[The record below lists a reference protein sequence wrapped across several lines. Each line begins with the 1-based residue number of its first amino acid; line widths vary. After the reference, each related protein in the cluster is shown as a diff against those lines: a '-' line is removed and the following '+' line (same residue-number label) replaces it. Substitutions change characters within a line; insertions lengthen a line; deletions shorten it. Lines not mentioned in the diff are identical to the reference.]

1 MSVNKIISLVEKNE
15 NKLRLN
21 EDALKVIE
29 NIKGDI
35 GVCLIAGTNKSGKSY
50 LLNNLTGIKNNLET
64 GHSEEVK
71 AKAIWMN
78 TETVK
83 IRKNGPNEEINVI
96 YMNTEVI

>member
-1 MSVNKIISLVEKNE
+1 MSANKKNCLVEKNE

-50 LLNNLTGIKNNLET
+50 
-64 GHSEEVK
+64 
-71 AKAIWMN
+71 
-78 TETVK
+78 
-83 IRKNGPNEEINVI
+83 
-96 YMNTEVI
+96 Y